1 MGLDKA
7 RLKEIADDV
16 FTTLKRRPRLTF
28 LAACLLVLLISA
40 WGTQRFADRLLSRA
54 SSRCWAVAW
63 GRIRPICDCGD
74 PNRPFGCYGLEPPKG
89 VIDVAPSVWVLL
101 ESSRTTARH

>member
-28 LAACLLVLLISA
+28 LASCLLVLLISA
-40 WGTQRFADRLLSRA
+40 WGTQRFADRLLSSLPASNTLDSPRA
-54 SSRCWAVAW
+54 LTAHRRSR
-63 GRIRPICDCGD
+63 G
-74 PNRPFGCYGLEPPKG
+74 
-89 VIDVAPSVWVLL
+89 APRW
-101 ESSRTTARH
+101 